1 MSLEQRKE
9 FPPNI
14 REIIKKFDL
23 HGFNP
28 VFTYGDTLYNPT
40 GGEISDDLMAHEETH
55 ARQQSVYG
63 VQDWWTRYLKDD
75 TFRMTQELEAY
86 REQYKHACEHY
97 PRAVRRN
104 LLDTIS
110 SNLAS
115 KLYGQ
120 IVKKKQAK
128 ELISNYE

>member
-1 MSLEQRKE
+1 M
-9 FPPNI
+9 N
-14 REIIKKFDL
+14 KFDL

-28 VFTYGDTLYNPT
+28 VFTYGDILYNPT

-55 ARQQSVYG
+55 AKQQSVYG

-86 REQYKHACEHY
+86 RAQYKHAQIY
-97 PRAVRRN
+97 PRQVRRQ

-110 SNLAS
+110 SNLS
-115 KLYGQ
+115 SRLYGK
-120 IVKKKQAK
+120 IVKKKEAK